1 MLFWNPNTVL
11 RCHILWSPSV
21 STAHDRQWQCCE
33 LRSQQSSVAAGRKTN
48 HWDMPEHHCPE
59 TCDVCQHTTC
69 ALRGTL
75 KSNLIQVHAVYRS
88 RFLSHILR
96 LLLFS
101 IYLPSTGFFISF
113 INTVGEHYIFI
124 YLFFS
129 WNRNLTNSC
138 HPHSRTWVPDA
149 LRPRIHL
156 CLTYSMHAQTPS
168 LNFCLLL
175 HRTTP
180 LPHIPNSSL

>member
-75 KSNLIQVHAVYRS
+75 KSHLIQVHAVYRS

-101 IYLPSTGFFISF
+101 IYLPSRGFFISF

-124 YLFFS
+124 YLCFLEIET
-129 WNRNLTNSC
+129 RLTAVTHTAEPGSQ
-138 HPHSRTWVPDA
+138 
-149 LRPRIHL
+149 
-156 CLTYSMHAQTPS
+156 MHCGPGFTS
-168 LNFCLLL
+168 VWHTVCMHKL
-175 HRTTP
+175 P
-180 LPHIPNSSL
+180 L